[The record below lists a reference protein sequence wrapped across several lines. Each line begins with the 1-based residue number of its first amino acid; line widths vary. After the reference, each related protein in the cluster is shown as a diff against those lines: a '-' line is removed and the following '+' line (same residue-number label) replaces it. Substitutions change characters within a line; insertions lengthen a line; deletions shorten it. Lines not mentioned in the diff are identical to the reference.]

1 MFDKRSKP
9 GGNARASHK
18 ACCSRESLLAG
29 SMFIYMYVYEVSFY
43 CFVFDRFTLMVSVTS
58 DLISV

>member
-9 GGNARASHK
+9 GRNARASHK

-29 SMFIYMYVYEVSFY
+29 SMFIYMYVYEVRFY

>member
-29 SMFIYMYVYEVSFY
+29 SMFIYMYVYEVRFY